1 MGIIEKEAKKNT
13 KSRIRE
19 LFDFLIHPDINLS
32 TEQSSKKTLIDV
44 LFYLVLSFLFVG
56 IIGGIISAIFSIQ
69 NTVLSDMSADKPILR
84 TLLIGCILIPL
95 LEESV
100 FRLPLR
106 FKPLYLAIAIGIVSW
121 VIIGQVNLLYGDSES
136 IIYRVLCF
144 LTAIPFGL
152 LTFYFAKKHS
162 EYLGIFWQNNFRFIF
177 YASILLFGLSHVAN
191 LNISS
196 KNIYYMRIIILPW
209 FIGGYITGFI
219 RIKYGFI
226 IGVVYHGL
234 FNLIPVLLASLK

>member
-1 MGIIEKEAKKNT
+1 MEKIGKKAKKES
-13 KSRIRE
+13 KSRVGE
-19 LFDFLIHPDINLS
+19 LFDFLIHPGINLS

-44 LFYLVLSFLFVG
+44 LFYLVLSFLLVG
-56 IIGGIISAIFSIQ
+56 IIGGILSAIFSIQ
-69 NTVLSDMSADKPILR
+69 NTVISDMSADKFILR

-100 FRLPLR
+100 FRLPLK
-106 FKPLYLAIAIGIVSW
+106 FKPLYLGIAIAIMSW
-121 VIIGQVNLLYGDSES
+121 VFINKVNLIYGDSES
-136 IIYRVLCF
+136 IIYRVLSF
-144 LTAIPFGL
+144 LTAIPLGML
-152 LTFYFAKKHS
+152 SFYYAKKHS
-162 EYLGIFWQNNFRFIF
+162 EYLRIFWQNNFRFIF

-191 LNISS
+191 LDIPS
-196 KNIYYMRIIILPW
+196 KNIYYMPIIILPW

-226 IGVVYHGL
+226 FGVLYHGL